1 MTKRDQKAILVGG
14 GVATL
19 VAGLIYWFGYRRK
32 VIAEL
37 SPVEIIWDRGGRSA

>member
-1 MTKRDQKAILVGG
+1 MTKKDQKSLLVGG
-14 GVATL
+14 GVAAL
-19 VAGLIYWFGYRRK
+19 VAAAIYWFGYRRK